1 MTPQSS
7 SQCVPKTTYFRF
19 NVCYTETGPVV
30 CVLCYSD
37 VLCLSLQHPQIQKE
51 SQYIKYLCC
60 DDAWTMN
67 LWVTGIRI
75 AKVNWTLSS
84 PFSNRKRPPV
94 EQNSC
99 SVLWCV
105 SSTHSTVHRCMKTI
119 KQPRR
124 RLLSARRGRTAAL
137 HQAPIHQRP
146 RPPSK
151 VSTAH
156 ESCL

>member
-1 MTPQSS
+1 MLD
-7 SQCVPKTTYFRF
+7 F
-19 NVCYTETGPVV
+19 
-30 CVLCYSD
+30 
-37 VLCLSLQHPQIQKE
+37 SLQHPQIQKE

-75 AKVNWTLSS
+75 AKVN
-84 PFSNRKRPPV
+84 
-94 EQNSC
+94 
-99 SVLWCV
+99 SVLHPVTGNDLQWTRTHVILCGCV
-105 SSTHSTVHRCMKTI
+105 SCTHSTVCRCMKTI

-151 VSTAH
+151 VARHTRAAFTECFIDVKQPRCGDFFLRVQCVHSVCFSFSA
-156 ESCL
+156 S

>member
-1 MTPQSS
+1 M
-7 SQCVPKTTYFRF
+7 
-19 NVCYTETGPVV
+19 CYTEKGPVV
-30 CVLCYSD
+30 CV
-37 VLCLSLQHPQIQKE
+37 VLFWCVWLSLQHPQIQKE

-84 PFSNRKRPPV
+84 PFNNRKQPPV
-94 EQNSC
+94 DQNSC

-105 SSTHSTVHRCMKTI
+105 SSTHSTVCRCMKTI

-124 RLLSARRGRTAAL
+124 RLSSARPGRTAAL

-151 VSTAH
+151 VARHTRAALWSV
-156 ESCL
+156 SSM